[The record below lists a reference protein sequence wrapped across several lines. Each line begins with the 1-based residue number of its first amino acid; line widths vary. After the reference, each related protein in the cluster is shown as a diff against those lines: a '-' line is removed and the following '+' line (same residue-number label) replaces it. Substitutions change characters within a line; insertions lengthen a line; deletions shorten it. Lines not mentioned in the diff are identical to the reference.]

1 MGYLIL
7 IYSSASTDSPNESVA
22 GGLKGKSG
30 RYDFEFDR
38 VFGPSSTQSE
48 VFDEI
53 SQLVQSAIDGYNVCV
68 FAYGQT
74 GSGKTFTREGGEEEG
89 QEGMIPKTIEKIF
102 EDTSKLT
109 EKVISN
115 IYLFRNALVVKS
127 FRTKLG
133 LELQA
138 RGQLPGDLQR
148 GDPRPS
154 GDGEEPQV
162 RHQDLQGGRCHR
174 RRQGYEP
181 ARGGGED
188 PGADLRPAAE
198 GAQEPRR
205 GRHQLQ
211 REILQVAL
219 GIPGERNT
227 L

>member
-1 MGYLIL
+1 M
-7 IYSSASTDSPNESVA
+7 A

-74 GSGKTFTREGGEEEG
+74 GSGKTFTMEGGEEEG

-115 IYLFRNALVVKS
+115 IYLFRNAVM
-127 FRTKLG
+127 
-133 LELQA
+133 
-138 RGQLPGDLQR
+138 
-148 GDPRPS
+148 
-154 GDGEEPQV
+154 
-162 RHQDLQGGRCHR
+162 
-174 RRQGYEP
+174 
-181 ARGGGED
+181 
-188 PGADLRPAAE
+188 
-198 GAQEPRR
+198 
-205 GRHQLQ
+205 
-211 REILQVAL
+211 
-219 GIPGERNT
+219 
-227 L
+227 